1 MGAIILYFNF
11 SDSQLALLTSGC
23 SRDYSH
29 LIMGGIKRRRLAAFL
44 ALCALIVSPSL
55 FAAFPPRYIRFEGL
69 VPESGGA
76 PVAGI
81 SSILQDKEGFLWFG
95 TVAGLARYDGREFRF
110 FSSASEA
117 EGAVRIRPTIV
128 FPAIEDR
135 RGDLWIGTDGQG
147 LFRLDKD
154 KEVFVQYTHD
164 PADPASLGDDIVL
177 AVQEDRNADLWIGTR
192 LHGIDRF
199 DRSKGTFSRV
209 PLDSGLGAVWDLLAD
224 RQGLIWAGTQNG
236 GLYRIDP
243 VSGKTVNFRFDP
255 NDPRSL
261 GSNTVWSIFED
272 GQGTIWVGTRGGGL
286 NRLVPETGRFIRFT
300 GDKDHPQD
308 LVSPPITAIA
318 EESDGRLWI
327 GTSWSGLRIWDTVTG
342 EYRILK
348 HDSQDPDSIDDDNIT
363 SLLRDASGIMWV
375 GTARGGIQ
383 KSLAA
388 RAKFPHFK
396 HDRYDSR
403 SLSRNEVRSLWTNDG
418 GRLWIGFDEGLD
430 EIDEQTKT
438 VRRFR
443 HDPKDARS
451 LSPGA
456 VLALC
461 GDGAG
466 RIWAGTDESGLDCYD
481 PRGGRFEHFASD
493 PANPATLSN
502 NRIYAIHPDRRNPG
516 VLWIGTH
523 RGLNRLETRTRRF
536 TRYLHDAADASSLSG
551 NIVTSLGEGESG
563 FLWVGTRSGLN
574 RMDKARGTFER
585 YTGDIK
591 AEPGTGLNDDFINCL
606 YEDGS
611 GTLWA
616 GTNNGLNRFDPARN
630 RWTYLTTQEGLP
642 GPVVCGILED
652 GAGRLWIST
661 NRGLARYTTGTGQV
675 TAFGP
680 HDGLQGDAFLPG
692 AHFKSPGGRMLFG
705 GANGLNAFRPEEVKD
720 DPYLPPLAWTAF
732 TRNGLDMMLKTPFSK
747 TRTLKLSS
755 RFESY
760 EFEFAALDYAMPA
773 LNRFAFLLEPRD
785 GDWVSLGTAYM
796 ITLSRLEP
804 GDYRLRIKAS
814 TPDGVWNE
822 KGIALSIRCVAPFWR
837 TKGFIALIVLFFGS
851 GAVAVARMR
860 SRLKSALTLVGEK
873 ADAVI
878 DGYELTTREKE
889 ILRLILQGAAN
900 KEIERRLFISS
911 STVRNHIYNIYQK
924 LGVKNRIDLVNRINK
939 DARNRA

>member
-1 MGAIILYFNF
+1 
-11 SDSQLALLTSGC
+11 
-23 SRDYSH
+23 
-29 LIMGGIKRRRLAAFL
+29 MGGNAKSGLPALAVLGSLLLSTPAF
-44 ALCALIVSPSL
+44 AI
-55 FAAFPPRYIRFEGL
+55 FPPCYIRFEGL

-76 PVAGI
+76 PVTGI

-95 TVAGLARYDGREFRF
+95 TIAGLARYDGRRFRF
-110 FSSASEA
+110 FSSVSEA
-117 EGAVRIRPTIV
+117 TEGSASRPMIV

-135 RGDLWIGTDGQG
+135 LGDLWIGTDGQG
-147 LFRLDKD
+147 LFRMEKDKD
-154 KEVFVQYTHD
+154 IFVQYKHN
-164 PADPASLGDDIVL
+164 PADPASLGDDIIL
-177 AVQEDRNADLWIGTR
+177 AVQEDDRGDLWIGTR
-192 LHGIDRF
+192 LHGLDRF
-199 DRSKGTFSRV
+199 NRAKGTFSRV
-209 PLDSGLGAVWDLLAD
+209 LLDKGVGAVWDLLAD
-224 RQGLIWAGTQNG
+224 RQGMIWAGTQDG
-236 GLYRIDP
+236 GLYRLNP
-243 VSGKTVNFRFDP
+243 ATGEKTNFRFEAG
-255 NDPRSL
+255 NPRSL

-272 GQGTIWVGTRGGGL
+272 GRGTIWVGTRGGGL
-286 NRLVPETGRFIRFT
+286 NRFIPDKNEFVRFT
-300 GDKDHPQD
+300 GDREHPQD
-308 LVSPPITAIA
+308 LVSPPISAIA
-318 EESDGRLWI
+318 EESEGRLWI
-327 GTSWSGLRIWDTVTG
+327 GTSWSGLRIWDSKTG

-363 SLLRDASGIMWV
+363 SLFRDASGIMWV

-383 KSLAA
+383 KSLAG

-396 HDRYDSR
+396 HDRYDTR

-418 GRLWIGFDEGLD
+418 GQLWVGFDEGFD
-430 EIDEQTKT
+430 EIDEQTET

-443 HDPKDARS
+443 HDPEDARS

-461 GDGAG
+461 GDGRG

-481 PRGGRFEHFASD
+481 PRSGRIDHFVSD

-502 NRIYAIHPDRRNPG
+502 NRIYAIHLDRRNPG

-523 RGLNRLETRTRRF
+523 RGLNRLDTRTRQF
-536 TRYLHDAADASSLSG
+536 TRFLHDAADASSLSG

-630 RWTYLTTQEGLP
+630 RWTSLTTREGLP

-661 NRGLARYTTGTGQV
+661 NRGLARYSTGTGQV

-692 AHFKSPGGRMLFG
+692 SHLKSPRGRMLFG
-705 GANGLNAFRPEEVKD
+705 GANGLNAFRPEEVREN
-720 DPYLPPLAWTAF
+720 PHSPPLVWTAF
-732 TRNGLDMMLKTPFSK
+732 TRNGRDVMLKAPFSS
-747 TRTLKLSS
+747 TRRLKLSS
-755 RFESY
+755 RFDSY
-760 EFEFAALDYAMPA
+760 SFEFAALDYSMPA
-773 LNRFAFLLEPRD
+773 LNGFAYALEPRD
-785 GDWVSLGTAYM
+785 RDWVSMGT
-796 ITLSRLEP
+796 TPLVSLSRLEP
-804 GDYRLRIKAS
+804 GDYRLRVKAS
-814 TPDGVWNE
+814 NPDGVWNE
-822 KGIALSIRCVAPFWR
+822 RGIDIAIRCVPPFWR
-837 TKGFIALIVLFFGS
+837 TKGFLVLILLFAGS
-851 GAVAVARMR
+851 GAVAVARLR
-860 SRLKSALTLVGEK
+860 SKLKSAFTLVGDR
-873 ADAVI
+873 ADGI
-878 DGYELTTREKE
+878 IEGYDLTAREKE
-889 ILRLILQGAAN
+889 ILRLILQGTSN
-900 KEIERRLFISS
+900 KEIERKLFISS

-939 DARNRA
+939 DAQNQA